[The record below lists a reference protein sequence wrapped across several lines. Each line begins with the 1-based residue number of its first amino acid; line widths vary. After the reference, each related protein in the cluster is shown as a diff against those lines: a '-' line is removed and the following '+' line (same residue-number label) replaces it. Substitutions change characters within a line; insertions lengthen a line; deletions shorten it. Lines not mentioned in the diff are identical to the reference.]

1 VNRNPPTGG
10 CDMEHYGR
18 DRRRLDSGRSRGSG
32 ARQHLGARVAAVD
45 RIRSSLGNRPSA
57 SVIACPAGAAGLVVG
72 PAPWRRVGLRS
83 TSAATRPSPR
93 RFANPVIPSEVVI
106 PEHLAGGLN
115 PVEHGEA
122 EFQCRV
128 VEVQFRRLELPDLRA
143 RTNEDAVVG
152 VRAREEA
159 VSVMER
165 VAVVG
170 SERRT
175 PLSLA
180 KDRLLTRI

>member
-1 VNRNPPTGG
+1 MIAAG
-10 CDMEHYGR
+10 
-18 DRRRLDSGRSRGSG
+18 LILAALAG
-32 ARQHLGARVAAVD
+32 AVHVYIWVLE
-45 RIRSSLGNRPSA
+45 SLLWTAFGHHWEIGPSA
-57 SVIACPAGAAGLVVG
+57 SVIACPAGRWTCGSPGPVG
-72 PAPWRRVGLRS
+72 AESDSEARPLLPDRRPVG
-83 TSAATRPSPR
+83 
-93 RFANPVIPSEVVI
+93 FANPVILSEIVV

-122 EFQCRV
+122 EFRCRLL
-128 VEVQFRRLELPDLRA
+128 EVQFRRLELPDLRA

-170 SERRT
+170 SLRGGHRCPWRRI
-175 PLSLA
+175 
-180 KDRLLTRI
+180 DC